1 MQDQLDVMKEI
12 ISSFLLDS
20 KEGKKKLKEWFL
32 NTVME
37 EARIQERF
45 KKEII
50 ENNRWKTGT

>member
-12 ISSFLLDS
+12 ISSILLDG
-20 KEGKKKLKEWFL
+20 KEGRKKLKEWFL
-32 NTVME
+32 STVME